1 MVTLAPAASGAVNVQ
16 VRLPVAV
23 AGQPALAGAL
33 TVQVPG
39 GSGLSVTTTPVAAF
53 GPALLTVIVNVAT
66 SPGNSGPL
74 PVLVM
79 WTSEH
84 WTEIEALALLSV
96 WSAGGSLVAL
106 TVALLVSVPQSAVV
120 VSRETVI
127 GVVVAPAASGSAQ

>member
-39 GSGLSVTTTPVAAF
+39 GSGLSVTATPVAAF
-53 GPALLTVIVNVAT
+53 GPALLTVIMNVAT

-74 PVLVM
+74 PVLLM
-79 WTSEH
+79 WTSAH
-84 WTEIEALALLSV
+84 CTVIVALASLSV
-96 WSAGGSLVAL
+96 WSARLSLLA
-106 TVALLVSVPQSAVV
+106 
-120 VSRETVI
+120 
-127 GVVVAPAASGSAQ
+127 